1 MPIDVWIGLATL
13 VSANLPPQAV
23 QEAGCS
29 ALVKTEQGTTVVD
42 DANLK
47 VLEQTRTSAD
57 FVYRRENTQAIRCV
71 RTDLVPVLN
80 DVKVLRAGYP
90 LYVVQ
95 AVAGTTRAGVLEVS
109 GGQVRFR
116 VVQGELTPDEKQRLL
131 TRLNEIQEAGRS
143 WK

>member
-95 AVAGTTRAGVLEVS
+95 AVAGTTRAGVLE
-109 GGQVRFR
+109 GAAVRFAFASCKAS
-116 VVQGELTPDEKQRLL
+116 LHL
-131 TRLNEIQEAGRS
+131 TRSNGC
-143 WK
+143 